1 MSLTELSARA
11 DKADQEIDQL
21 KDLFSK
27 ISSATT
33 VQKSAAVGS
42 EKELLQLQEEN
53 RLLKE
58 KLKSFENGGKVLM
71 FILLISRC
79 GQTSKKF
86 RLLARVRTLGT

>member
-27 ISSATT
+27 ISSATAA
-33 VQKSAAVGS
+33 QKSAAGN

-53 RLLKE
+53 RILKE
-58 KLKSFENGGKVLM
+58 KLKSYENGGIYKYSCSM
-71 FILLISRC
+71 LIA
-79 GQTSKKF
+79 F
-86 RLLARVRTLGT
+86 FEH